1 MREDRAMANFTSF
14 LNELPD
20 PNTAIG
26 IGGQA
31 LSTSSGGTA
40 GPGFAS
46 IDFSSQAPIQ
56 ISRTNSGRTITRGIA
71 GHKWTI
77 NIKYNPMTREQFEPV
92 YSFLLQ
98 QKGRL
103 NPFFIRLPS
112 HLSSR
117 NTAFTS
123 YASSNTIDSASA
135 VNQGTDYMLQ
145 DGHSSTETTQPQPGD
160 MFTISNSADSLHT
173 KAYRVTRVM
182 SNGTHNSALHSAPSS
197 TQRLIYFTPHL
208 QRSIPQNAVIDWTPK
223 IRVIL
228 KSDVQQYQL
237 GTNNLYEFALSVEE
251 AQA

>member
-1 MREDRAMANFTSF
+1 MANFTSF

-26 IGGQA
+26 TAGQA
-31 LSTSSGGTA
+31 LSTGSGGTA

-46 IDFSSQAPIQ
+46 IDFSSEAPVQ

-71 GHKWTI
+71 GHKWTM

-103 NPFFIRLPS
+103 KPFFVQLPNQYT
-112 HLSSR
+112 SR
-117 NTAFTS
+117 NAAFATYTA
-123 YASSNTIDSASA
+123 SNTPTSSGIHT
-135 VNQGTDYMLQ
+135 QGTEYMLQ
-145 DGHSSTETTQPQPGD
+145 AGHSSTQTTNPKPGD
-160 MFTISNSADSLHT
+160 MFTIADTNDSLHT

-182 SNGTHNSALHSAPSS
+182 NNADYHSGLHSQPSAA
-197 TQRLIYFTPHL
+197 QRIVYFTPAL
-208 QRSIPQNAVIDWTPK
+208 QRSVATGQNIDYYQPLF
-223 IRVIL
+223 RVIL
-228 KSDVQQYQL
+228 KNDVQSYSL
-237 GTNNLYEFALSVEE
+237 GTNNLYSFSLDLEE